1 MVSLYNMTSIHKEWI
16 YLEFIQSIDDAITYF
31 INDHMHNSFTQAVV
45 PFITHL
51 GTGGVIW
58 IISGLLLTI
67 KRKTRPIGVMMLLSL
82 TVAAIVGN
90 LMIKPIFNRTRPY
103 LANDDLMLLI
113 GAPMGSSFPSG
124 HSISSFASATALFL
138 RKKSVGIVALVFAFM
153 IAFSRVFLFVHYF
166 TDVLTGALLGIL
178 TAVLLEKFFGD
189 KIDALLEK
197 IPPKKERTV

>member
-1 MVSLYNMTSIHKEWI
+1 MTRIHKEWI

-31 INDHMHNSFTQAVV
+31 INDHMYNSVTQTIV
-45 PFITHL
+45 PIITHL

-138 RKKSVGIVALVFAFM
+138 RKKSAGIVALVFAAM

-166 TDVLTGALLGIL
+166 TDVLTGALLGII
-178 TAVLLEKFFGD
+178 TAVLLEKFFGK

-197 IPPKKERTV
+197 IPPRKERTV

>member
-1 MVSLYNMTSIHKEWI
+1 MTSIHKEWI

>member
-1 MVSLYNMTSIHKEWI
+1 MTDMQKERI
-16 YLEFIQSIDDAITYF
+16 FLEFIQAFDDSITYF
-31 INDHMHNSFTQAVV
+31 INDHMHNSVTQTIV
-45 PFITHL
+45 PIITHL

-82 TVAAIVGN
+82 IVAAIVGN

-166 TDVLTGALLGIL
+166 TDVLVGSLLGVV
-178 TAVLLEKFFGD
+178 TAILLEKFFGE

-197 IPPKKERTV
+197 IPPRKERTV

>member
-1 MVSLYNMTSIHKEWI
+1 
-16 YLEFIQSIDDAITYF
+16 
-31 INDHMHNSFTQAVV
+31 MHNSFTQTIV
-45 PFITHL
+45 PIITHL

-103 LANDDLMLLI
+103 LANDDLILLI

-138 RKKSVGIVALVFAFM
+138 RKKSAGIVALVFAFM

-166 TDVLTGALLGIL
+166 TDVLAGALLGIL